1 MKILTF
7 LLGIFLFLSNSF
19 AGTID
24 PNVEDSKYLEYGSKF
39 KHTVKIICYD
49 DKGESSGSA
58 VIVDDN
64 WIITAAHIVKNMK
77 NHHIIIDNKKYNLDF
92 VICHE
97 KYTDNVFG
105 YYDIAIGH
113 IKETVNMKPYPVLYE
128 NNDEVGKL
136 AAITG
141 LGLTGNFNT
150 GVKISDG
157 KKRAGFNFIK
167 KIERGTLVCDA
178 SRPSQKITELEYLI
192 CSGDSG
198 GGLFIDGK
206 LAGINSSVLGY
217 DDRPDSTYGDESC
230 HTRISMYISW
240 IKNIIKK

>member
-77 NHHIIIDNKKYNLDF
+77 NHHIIIDNKKYNLDS

-97 KYTDNVFG
+97 KYNDNVFG

-113 IKETVNMKPYPVLYE
+113 IEETVNMKPYPTLYE

-136 AAITG
+136 VAITG
-141 LGLTGNFNT
+141 LGLTGDFNT

-157 KKRAGFNFIK
+157 KKRAGSNFIK

-230 HTRISMYISW
+230 HTRISMYIPW